1 MHRVNVYNY
10 VLDSLNNILKNG
22 IEYYDGKDKEI
33 YNKLL
38 MISKFIKDNSDISE
52 EVIIKEEKC
61 IDIPNP
67 VIEEVNKYLDKVSK
81 INIEVL
87 NINKS
92 LYINNKESI
101 DINVNNEYNTIN
113 EKKEQDVPSKKTI
126 LDIFK
131 W

>member
-1 MHRVNVYNY
+1 MHRITVYNY

-22 IEYYDGKDKEI
+22 IEYYDGKDKDI

-38 MISKFIKDNSDISE
+38 MISEFIKDNSNIPE
-52 EVIIKEEKC
+52 EVVIPEKKC
-61 IDIPNP
+61 IDISNP
-67 VIEEVNKYLDKVSK
+67 IKEEVNKYLDKVSK

-101 DINVNNEYNTIN
+101 DIKVNNEYNTIN
-113 EKKEQDVPSKKTI
+113 EKKEQDVPSRKTI

>member
-38 MISKFIKDNSDISE
+38 MISEFIKDNSDISE

-61 IDIPNP
+61 IDIHNP

-101 DINVNNEYNTIN
+101 DIKVNNEYNTIN